1 MHIAEAGEGPTVL
14 LLHGFPE
21 GWYSWRHQMAALAEA
36 GFHAVAPDQR
46 GYGQTGGP
54 EAIDQYSL
62 LHLVGDAIG
71 LLDALGEASAV
82 VVGHD
87 WGAPVAWHTA
97 LFRPDRVRGV
107 AGLSVP
113 FRPRGSRPPL
123 DTMRKFFGERF
134 YQVYFQEP
142 GVAERDLE
150 HDVRRTMLGFLVG
163 ASGDAPTVPD
173 MMVGEAGMT
182 AEFEAPTLLPGWL
195 TELDVDHY
203 VAEFG
208 RTGFRGPL
216 NWYRNIDRNWEL
228 TAPWQGALVTP
239 PALFMVGDRDPVYHF
254 PGGKESSAGLKRFAP
269 NLTQTIVL
277 EGCGHWIQQERP
289 GEVNAALLEFLGQL

>member
-54 EAIDQYSL
+54 DAIDQYSMP
-62 LHLVGDAIG
+62 HLVGDVIG
-71 LLDALGEASAV
+71 LLDALGDERAV

-87 WGAPVAWHTA
+87 WGAPVAWHAA
-97 LFRPDRVRGV
+97 LFRPDRVRAV

-113 FRPRGSRPPL
+113 FRPRSSRPPL
-123 DTMRKFFGERF
+123 GVLRKLLGERF
-134 YQVYFQEP
+134 YQVYFQAP
-142 GVAERDLE
+142 GTAERDLE
-150 HDVRRTMLGFLVG
+150 RDVRKTMVGLLYG
-163 ASGDAPTVPD
+163 ASGDAPEVPD
-173 MMVGEAGMT
+173 MMVGDAGMT
-182 AEFEAPTLLPGWL
+182 AEFEAPDQLPGWL
-195 TELDVDHY
+195 TEADIDQY
-203 VAEFG
+203 AAEFG
-208 RTGFRGPL
+208 RTGFGRAL
-216 NWYRNIDRNWEL
+216 NWYRNLDRNWEL
-228 TAPWQGALVTP
+228 TAPWQGALLIP
-239 PALFMVGDRDPVYHF
+239 PALFMVGDRDPVYHL
-254 PGGKESSAGLKRFAP
+254 PGAKESAAGLQRYAT

-289 GEVNAALLEFLGQL
+289 DEVNAALLEFLGQL

>member
-71 LLDALGEASAV
+71 LLDALGEASVV

-150 HDVRRTMLGFLVG
+150 HDVRRTMIGFLVG
-163 ASGDAPTVPD
+163 ASGDAPRVPD
-173 MMVGEAGMT
+173 MMVGTAGMT

-195 TELDVDHY
+195 TEGDVDHY
-203 VAEFG
+203 VAEFE

-254 PGGKESSAGLKRFAP
+254 PGGKESSAGLKRFAH

-289 GEVNAALLEFLGQL
+289 GEVNAALLEFLGRL